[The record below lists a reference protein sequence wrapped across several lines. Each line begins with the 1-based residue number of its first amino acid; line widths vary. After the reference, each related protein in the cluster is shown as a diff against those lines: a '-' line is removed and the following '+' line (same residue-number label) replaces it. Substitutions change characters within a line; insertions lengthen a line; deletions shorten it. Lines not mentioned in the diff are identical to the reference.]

1 MATAAIVLAAGMGTR
16 FKSQTPKV
24 LHRVAGR
31 SLLGHVLDAVHGLDV
46 AQVIVVVGHGADE
59 VRSEVAAAGL
69 ANATTALQ
77 AQQNGTGHAVQMA
90 LPALDAGIDD
100 VIILAGDTPLVTT
113 ATLAPLTSGAP
124 GSAAVLT
131 AVLDDPQGY
140 GRIVRD
146 GGSVAR
152 IVEHRD
158 ASPEELAITEWN
170 TGMYRLPL
178 AQLREAVAA
187 LGTSNDQGELYLT
200 DVIADLHARG
210 IEVAGLQVDAAE
222 VVGVNDRV
230 QLAEA
235 GAALRRRHAE
245 HLMREGATIVD
256 PSACWLDVT
265 VTVGIDSVI
274 LPGTILEGATTIG
287 ARATVGPNSHLV
299 DTSVAD
305 GAVVRQS
312 VAQGATIGPD
322 ANVGPWT
329 YLRPGAVLERGAKA
343 GGFVEI
349 KKSVIGEGSKVPH
362 LSYIGDATIG
372 KDVNIGAGTITCNY
386 DGFDKHKTIIGDGA
400 FIGSDTMLIAPVEI
414 GAGAVTGA
422 GSALSHDVPADAL
435 GVERNKQKN
444 VEGWAQ
450 RQRDRNAPTD

>member
-1 MATAAIVLAAGMGTR
+1 MATAAIVLAAGKGTR
-16 FKSQTPKV
+16 FKSEVPKV

-31 SLLGHVLDAVHGLDV
+31 SLLGHVLEAVRGLDLD
-46 AQVIVVVGHGADE
+46 QVVVVVGHGADDVRAE
-59 VRSEVAAAGL
+59 VEAAGL
-69 ANATTALQ
+69 PNATTALQ
-77 AQQNGTGHAVQMA
+77 AEQLGTGHAVQMGLGA
-90 LPALDAGIDD
+90 LADGIDD

-113 ATLAPLTSGAP
+113 ATLRPLMDGSQ

-131 AVLDDPQGY
+131 AVLADPEGY

-146 GGSVAR
+146 GESVAR

-158 ASPEELAITEWN
+158 ASPAELAITEWN

-178 AQLREAVAA
+178 AALRSAVAG
-187 LGTSNDQGELYLT
+187 LTTQNDQGELYLT
-200 DVIADLHARG
+200 DVIADLHGSGTLVRAV
-210 IEVAGLQVDAAE
+210 VADAAE

-230 QLAEA
+230 QLAET
-235 GAALRRRHAE
+235 GTALRRGHAE

-256 PSACWLDVT
+256 PASTWIDAT
-265 VTVGIDSVI
+265 VTVGIDATI
-274 LPGTILEGATTIG
+274 LPGTILEGATTI
-287 ARATVGPNSHLV
+287 AANATVGPNSHLV
-299 DTSVAD
+299 DTTVGE
-305 GAVVRQS
+305 GAVVRQT
-312 VAQGATIGPD
+312 VAQGASIGPE

-372 KDVNIGAGTITCNY
+372 KDVNVGAGTITCNY
-386 DGFDKHKTIIGDGA
+386 DGFNKHQTVIGDGA

-414 GAGAVTGA
+414 GPGAVTGA
-422 GSALSHDVPADAL
+422 GSALAHDVPADAL
-435 GVERNKQKN
+435 GIERNKQQI
-444 VEGWAQ
+444 VEGWAG
-450 RQRDRNAPTD
+450 RQRDRNTPAD